1 MLIQKNIIVT
11 GALGHL
17 GTATCKILSEH
28 GANVYGLDLSQQ
40 DEPFKVLRADLC
52 SIKSIEKACR
62 NIHPDA
68 LVNIAGGFALDESPF
83 GPCEKNWEKCFDST

>member
-40 DEPFKVLRADLC
+40 DEPFKVLSRPL
-52 SIKSIEKACR
+52 
-62 NIHPDA
+62 
-68 LVNIAGGFALDESPF
+68 LY
-83 GPCEKNWEKCFDST
+83 

>member
-40 DEPFKVLRADLC
+40 DEPFKVLKADLC
-52 SIKSIEKACR
+52 SIESIEKACR

-83 GPCEKNWEKCFDST
+83 GPCEKNWEKCLDST